1 MNTFFTEWSKQK
13 ARAIVNFTFSI
24 IYTGKGRYCPICKK
38 NSRKFLSY
46 GRPLK
51 REDAIC
57 THCGSLERHRFVW
70 LYFQKLTNLFNN
82 KQKKILHVAPE
93 SCFVPPLKKYFGK
106 DYITADLYS
115 PRADVKMDITD
126 IKYPDNYFDVIYC
139 SHVLEHV
146 QDDKKAMREFHRVLK
161 KDGWAMLL
169 VPITA
174 EKTYEDPSI
183 TDPEERLKAFGQR
196 DHVRCY
202 GLDYIDRLKE
212 AGFTVKIAKAED
224 TFTKEEREL
233 MGLTKASGEI
243 YYCTK

>member
-1 MNTFFTEWSKQK
+1 MNSFFIEWSKQR
-13 ARAIVNFTFSI
+13 ARAIINFIFSI
-24 IYTGKGRYCPICKK
+24 IYTGNGRYCPICEK

-46 GRPLK
+46 GKQIK

-57 THCGSLERHRFVW
+57 TNCGSFERHRYVW
-70 LYFQKLTNLFNN
+70 IYFQKFTNLFNN
-82 KQKKILHVAPE
+82 KPKMILHVAPE
-93 SCFVPPLKKYFGK
+93 SCFVPPLKKAFGN

-126 IKYPDNYFDVIYC
+126 IQYPDNYFDVVYC

-161 KDGWAMLL
+161 SDGWAMLL
-169 VPITA
+169 VPITT

-183 TDPEERLKAFGQR
+183 MDPEERLKAFGQR

-202 GLDYIDRLKE
+202 GLDYIDRLRE
-212 AGFTVKIAKAED
+212 SGFKVTIAKVEE
-224 TFTKEEREL
+224 TFNREERIL
-233 MGLTKASGEI
+233 MGLTDASGDI
-243 YYCTK
+243 YFCTK